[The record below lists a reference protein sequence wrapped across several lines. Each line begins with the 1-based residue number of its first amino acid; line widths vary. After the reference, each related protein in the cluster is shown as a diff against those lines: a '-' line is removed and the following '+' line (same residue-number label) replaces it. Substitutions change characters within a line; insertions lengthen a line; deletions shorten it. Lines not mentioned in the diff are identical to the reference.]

1 MSDKELRQI
10 IQEQATPQAKL
21 KAASALLEISICSPV
36 PAESNWAFNEL
47 CKLLGVKNTCE

>member
-1 MSDKELRQI
+1 MSNKELRQI

-47 CKLLGVKNTCE
+47 CKLLGVENTCE